1 MGMNRSGMTAVGRG
15 QARLLVAGGVA
26 VVLLLTGCG
35 VEETRAEDATVS
47 TPEASAEPT
56 EGVPP
61 SVEASALSAGAG
73 TTGATDEATDAATD
87 AAGTPSS
94 ATAPEQAAP
103 EQAVPV
109 EKKDGEAASA
119 AGLDTAPTGSTGPVE
134 AVQEGEL
141 VLFTKVRV
149 ASQNGFDRV
158 VFEYEGDGVPS
169 YSFSYRDEATQQ
181 ATGDLIDLPG
191 STGLSGFI
199 HGIAWIEPGN
209 YEGPK
214 RLTADG
220 TQAVTVVDVGVL
232 FEGDQDPYIGVEGE
246 RPYRVTVLRDP
257 TRIVVDVAH

>member
-15 QARLLVAGGVA
+15 QARVLVAGGVA

-35 VEETRAEDATVS
+35 DEETRAEDATVS
-47 TPEASAEPT
+47 APEVSVEPT
-56 EGVPP
+56 EDVSP
-61 SVEASALSAGAG
+61 SGEASELSAGA
-73 TTGATDEATDAATD
+73 ATDAATD
-87 AAGTPSS
+87 AAGTPSP

-103 EQAVPV
+103 EPAVPV
-109 EKKDGEAASA
+109 EKKDGGAASA
-119 AGLDTAPTGSTGPVE
+119 AGLDTAPTGSTGLVE
-134 AVQEGEL
+134 AAQEGDL

-169 YSFSYRDEATQQ
+169 YSFSYQDEATQQ

-191 STGLSGFI
+191 STGLRGFI
-199 HGIAWIEPGN
+199 HGIAWGEPGN

-220 TQAVTVVDVGVL
+220 TRAVTVVDVGVL